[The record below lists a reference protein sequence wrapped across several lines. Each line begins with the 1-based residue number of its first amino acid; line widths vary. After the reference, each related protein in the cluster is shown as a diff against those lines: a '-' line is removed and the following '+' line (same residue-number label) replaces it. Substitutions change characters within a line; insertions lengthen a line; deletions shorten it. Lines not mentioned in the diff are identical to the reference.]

1 MFDAEEIR
9 WVKSTANELN
19 NLLQVITESSQFLEN
34 TCEATSDTQKYFDIL
49 RNGVERAAQVSRL
62 MLERVGEY
70 ERGEPN
76 EMIFEARQE
85 KPSEAFGFEPMKSTP
100 VPPKVA
106 EGLGSEFADIKVA
119 NPAGP
124 KELVMIV
131 DDEAFVT
138 LLAQRVLTD
147 DGYRVITAKDG
158 FECLNI
164 YKRLQDRIAL
174 IIMDFTMPIM
184 DGSEVFD
191 ALRVINSRVCVVLSS
206 GFTEQEKLR
215 GMLAKGLR
223 GFIPKPYT
231 QQKLLLQVRS
241 TLDTLRKE
249 R

>member
-1 MFDAEEIR
+1 MFDADEIR

-34 TCEATSDTQKYFDIL
+34 ACEPNSDTQKYFDIL

-70 ERGEPN
+70 ERGTTPER
-76 EMIFEARQE
+76 IFESQ
-85 KPSEAFGFEPMKSTP
+85 STP
-100 VPPKVA
+100 KPAPITAPLDPVKPLAPKLA
-106 EGLGSEFADIKVA
+106 ESPASEYGDVKVS
-119 NPAGP
+119 NPNGP

-147 DGYRVITAKDG
+147 DGYRVITARDG
-158 FECLNI
+158 FECLDI
-164 YKRLQDRIAL
+164 YKRLKEKISL
-174 IIMDFTMPIM
+174 VIMDFTMPIM
-184 DGSEVFD
+184 DGAEVFD
-191 ALRVINSRVCVVLSS
+191 QLRVINPRVCVVLSS
-206 GFTEQEKLR
+206 GFTEQDKLR

-241 TLDTLRKE
+241 TLDTLKKE